1 MVRHTYTKMVLDNP
15 MCVAKRFEVN
25 ADAYRKRHGCPE
37 GATPE
42 NPKIL
47 DDPWNITIKALRL
60 KHEVKQAQEAAE
72 FEAFM
77 ARTRPGIARD

>member
-1 MVRHTYTKMVLDNP
+1 MIVVNP
-15 MCVAKRFEVN
+15 MCVAKRFEVT
-25 ADAYRKRHGCPE
+25 DASRKRHGCPE
-37 GATPE
+37 AVGAQKVPQPE

-47 DDPWNITIKALRL
+47 NDPWNITIKALRL
-60 KHEVKQAQEAAE
+60 KHEAKQAQEAAE

>member
-1 MVRHTYTKMVLDNP
+1 MP
-15 MCVAKRFEVN
+15 Q
-25 ADAYRKRHGCPE
+25 
-37 GATPE
+37 PE

-47 DDPWNITIKALRL
+47 NDPWNITIKALRL
-60 KHEVKQAQEAAE
+60 KHEAKQAQEAAE